1 MVIVYW
7 FLSVVLIAFAFVP
20 VFTNTRN
27 NMRANC
33 AKWPVSGQR
42 ATKMDN
48 MSVDCFPAK
57 EITRDAGFVHR
68 PGNGEASRYAEDK
81 RDKQE
86 DEACGVELQ
95 IGDEPLAKDGEDGG
109 EDIKRQAVTT
119 EKEDPPASFRGS
131 NSIEPKQGGNG
142 EIDNYN

>member
-1 MVIVYW
+1 
-7 FLSVVLIAFAFVP
+7 
-20 VFTNTRN
+20 
-27 NMRANC
+27 
-33 AKWPVSGQR
+33 
-42 ATKMDN
+42 MDN

-142 EIDNYN
+142 EIDD

>member
-1 MVIVYW
+1 MFIGYCLL
-7 FLSVVLIAFAFVP
+7 FLIAFAFVP
-20 VFTNTRN
+20 AFTNIRN
-27 NMRANC
+27 NMRANY

-57 EITRDAGFVHR
+57 EVGRDSCYIHQ
-68 PGNGEASRYAEDK
+68 PSNQEASANAEDK

-86 DEACGVELQ
+86 DEAGRVELQ
-95 IGDEPLAKDGEDGG
+95 IGYKLLAKDGEDGG
-109 EDIKRQAVTT
+109 EDVERQAVAT
-119 EKEDPPASFRGS
+119 EKEDPPAPFRGS

-142 EIDNYN
+142 EINNYN